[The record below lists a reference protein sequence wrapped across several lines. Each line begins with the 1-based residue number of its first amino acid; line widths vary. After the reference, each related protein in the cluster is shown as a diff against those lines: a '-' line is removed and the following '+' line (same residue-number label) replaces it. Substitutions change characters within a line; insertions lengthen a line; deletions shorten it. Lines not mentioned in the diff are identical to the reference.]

1 MKVFLIQTHA
11 GEERDDDLL
20 SQRWLIQVLKQ
31 ADSLGRL
38 VLSVSGLSGFWLNET
53 HQKMNKANQVSPIT
67 CLHMVSRIDYGC

>member
-1 MKVFLIQTHA
+1 MKVFLIQTRA

-38 VLSVSGLSGFWLNET
+38 VLSVSGLSGFCLNET
-53 HQKMNKANQVSPIT
+53 HEKMNQASQVNRVT
-67 CLHMVSRIDYGC
+67 CLHLVSLIDYGC